1 MTHTTQ
7 FVKVWN
13 ERTKYGEEAP
23 EKQKLVSI
31 KPNYFDFSSKLNK
44 IIILFKVTEEVL
56 LYYTLSYVYLALCIA
71 PVPSLKQVL
80 IYVLGFLQH
89 KKKGINFMDNP
100 TVNLRYANNKYPAPQ
115 TTADRRQCWFSIAK
129 LLSSSVHGKHRAS
142 MWNNPEIKTWVFAAL
157 IAYIQGYIR
166 NWRISV

>member
-80 IYVLGFLQH
+80 IYGLGFLQH
-89 KKKGINFMDNP
+89 
-100 TVNLRYANNKYPAPQ
+100 
-115 TTADRRQCWFSIAK
+115 
-129 LLSSSVHGKHRAS
+129 
-142 MWNNPEIKTWVFAAL
+142 
-157 IAYIQGYIR
+157 
-166 NWRISV
+166 